1 MPDPVSMTR
10 TAGASPAA
18 NDLGRIGLA
27 PMEGVIDAD
36 TRALLSA
43 DGALDWCVTEFVR
56 VVDARLPARVF
67 LRHCPELADASADD
81 NNKGPLTPSATPVT
95 LQLLGSDPVALAANA
110 EQAISLSA
118 TRLDLNFGCPAKT
131 VNRHDGGAS
140 LLRTPERVHAAVAAV
155 ATVCRRSG
163 TDVSA
168 KLRLGFDDKRL
179 ALACALA
186 AEAGGAHELV
196 VHARTRR
203 EGYRPPAHW
212 EWIARVRTTVAIPV
226 VANGDIW
233 TLDDYWKARSL
244 SGCRD
249 VMLGR
254 GMLADPRL
262 AQRIRHWQT
271 SGGERLPATP
281 WSARRETLC
290 RYAERKCRNGMPEKF
305 IVSLLKQWLNIM
317 RAHDAEAAVCFAAVR
332 RETGLAA
339 FLRVLR
345 AWPAGAS
352 ESSRESP
359 QTKTPV
365 RVTYGCF
372 L

>member
-1 MPDPVSMTR
+1 MTQAYFPSN
-10 TAGASPAA
+10 TAFSPSSSGV
-18 NDLGRIGLA
+18 NGRIGLA

-56 VVDARLPARVF
+56 VVDAKLPPRVF
-67 LRHCPELADASADD
+67 LRHCPELATATEF
-81 NNKGPLTPSATPVT
+81 GPMTPSSTPVT
-95 LQLLGSDPVALAANA
+95 LQLLGSDPQALAANA
-110 EQAISLSA
+110 EQATDQGA
-118 TRLDLNFGCPAKT
+118 TRLDLNFGCPAKI

-140 LLRTPERVHAAVAAV
+140 LLRRPERVHAAVAAV
-155 ATVCRRSG
+155 AAVGRQRG
-163 TDVSA
+163 VSVNA

-186 AEAGGAHELV
+186 AEAGGADELV

-212 EWIARVRTTVAIPV
+212 EWIGQIRNAVSVPV

-233 TLDDYWKARSL
+233 TLEDYWKARTL

-254 GMLADPRL
+254 GMLADPWL
-262 AQRIRHWQT
+262 ARRIRHWQAT
-271 SGGERLPATP
+271 GGERLSPTP
-281 WSARRETLC
+281 WSARSDMLC
-290 RYAERKCRNGMPEKF
+290 RYAQSKSQAGMQEKV

-317 RAHDAEAAVCFAAVR
+317 RGRDDEAAARFMALR
-332 RETGLAA
+332 RETELTAFMAGLNAQRSA
-339 FLRVLR
+339 DSECASSPAQNASTARV
-345 AWPAGAS
+345 
-352 ESSRESP
+352 
-359 QTKTPV
+359 
-365 RVTYGCF
+365 
-372 L
+372 